1 MRPAEA
7 HRVTV
12 FGSTLN
18 IKATSPGVSS
28 RSWFSTIMI
37 SSSGRNSSCQRS
49 RQVRRRGGIRPALVP
64 RLLSVCS
71 GKTAALNG
79 LVGLLVPFA

>member
-1 MRPAEA
+1 MDPMRPAEA

-28 RSWFSTIMI
+28 RSGFSTIKI
-37 SSSGRNSSCQRS
+37 SNW
-49 RQVRRRGGIRPALVP
+49 V
-64 RLLSVCS
+64 
-71 GKTAALNG
+71 
-79 LVGLLVPFA
+79 